1 MNTPIEINTEG
12 DRIVYVKTVEVADL
26 PRDLRDQAGD
36 LDQLYAVHDSD
47 GQQLALV
54 ADRKLAFVLAR
65 QHDLS
70 PVAVH

>member
-1 MNTPIEINTEG
+1 MNEHFETAPVAS
-12 DRIVYVKTVEVADL
+12 RIVYVKTVDVAEL
-26 PRDLRDQAGD
+26 PREVRDQIDG

-54 ADRKLAFVLAR
+54 ADRGLAFRLAR
-65 QHDLS
+65 QNDYA

>member
-1 MNTPIEINTEG
+1 MQEPFETAETEN
-12 DRIVYVKTVEVADL
+12 RIVYVKTVDVTDL
-26 PRDLRDQAGD
+26 PSEVQGKVDG

-54 ADRKLAFVLAR
+54 ASRKLAFQLAR
-65 QHDLS
+65 QNDYA

>member
-1 MNTPIEINTEG
+1 MSKRSRLPICRVICAI
-12 DRIVYVKTVEVADL
+12 R
-26 PRDLRDQAGD
+26 QGD

>member
-1 MNTPIEINTEG
+1 MNTPIELNTEG

>member
-1 MNTPIEINTEG
+1 MNTPIEYNAEG
-12 DRIVYVKTVEVADL
+12 DRIVYVKTVDVADL
-26 PRDLRDQAGD
+26 PRDVRDKAGD

-54 ADRKLAFVLAR
+54 TDRKMAFFLAR
-65 QHDLS
+65 EHDLS

>member
-1 MNTPIEINTEG
+1 MNTPFEFKPEG
-12 DRIVYVKTVEVADL
+12 ERIVYVKTVDVTDL
-26 PRDLRDQAGD
+26 PDDLRDQVGD
-36 LDQLYAVHDSD
+36 LDQLYAVHDAD

-65 QHDLS
+65 EHDMS